1 MIEPT
6 FNELTFNPLCKS
18 DSEVESRLDNFVKLL
33 VKLKSYGIMR
43 VRIEE
48 DYSQIPL
55 MDGLTLSDIYAR
67 DSVSMDSAKR
77 NRAFLL
83 AGTLRQPCVTED
95 IEDKFFGGK
104 DNVEKCICT
113 SITPK
118 QECWGLYVAS
128 ILNSFSV
135 GFTQPWIVTDQ
146 DKMCKIQVV
155 YKDETKVKETAV
167 LCMTSEDD
175 ENNKMFVELMSSQ
188 VDLPVEE
195 NDDAP
200 ESKINKFPSHH
211 GKEICEEYAKLI
223 AKCKYVNK
231 ILNTIDHNS
240 GEKDFIHKVYE
251 NGLIEIRMT
260 WTPRGLGIVVATTG
274 KNKAQIAWIAKHL
287 ESNYK
292 K

>member
-6 FNELTFNPLCKS
+6 FNELTFIPLCES
-18 DSEVESRLDNFVKLL
+18 DEEVESRLDNFVKLL

-43 VRIEE
+43 IRIEE

-55 MDGLTLSDIYAR
+55 KDGITLGDIYAR

-95 IEDKFFGGK
+95 IEDKFFGGR
-104 DNVEKCICT
+104 DDVVKCVCT
-113 SITPK
+113 SITP
-118 QECWGLYVAS
+118 ERDCWGLYVAS
-128 ILNSFSV
+128 IMNSFSV
-135 GFTQPWIVTDQ
+135 GFAQPWIAANQ
-146 DKMCKIQVV
+146 EKRCSIRIV
-155 YKDETKVKETAV
+155 YKEESKLKETAV

-188 VDLPVEE
+188 KDLPVDE

-200 ESKINKFPSHH
+200 ENKVNKFPQHH
-211 GKEICEEYAKLI
+211 GREVCEEYAKQI
-223 AKCKYVNK
+223 AKCKYVSK
-231 ILNTIDHNS
+231 VLNTIDQNS
-240 GEKDFIHKVYE
+240 SEKDFIHRIRE

-260 WTPRGLGIVVATTG
+260 WTSRGLGIVVATTG
-274 KNKAQIAWIAKHL
+274 KNKAQITWIAKHL